1 MSCHGR
7 KPKAISATTVATVSS
22 VGTRKLRLMLS
33 TEVLRQAS
41 SGPSAVSSKSNIAIG
56 ISTRLKNGAPTVTFV
71 PCTHSDSS
79 GKNVPQSTVK
89 QAASSKRLLNRKL
102 DSRET
107 SDSSLCSLFR
117 CSPLRAKKKVHVA
130 SVTIINTTNQLPMDD
145 CANACTELTIPL
157 RVRNVP
163 SIESRNVEKISHM
176 FQTFSMPR

>member
-7 KPKAISATTVATVSS
+7 KPKAIRTTTVATVST
-22 VGTRKLRLMLS
+22 VGIRKLRLMLS
-33 TEVLRQAS
+33 TDVLRHAS
-41 SGPSAVSSKSNIAIG
+41 SGPSAVSSNSNIAIG

-89 QAASSKRLLNRKL
+89 QAASSKRLFNRKL

-117 CSPLRAKKKVHVA
+117 CSRLRAKKKVHVA
-130 SVTIINTTNQLPMDD
+130 SVTIMNTTNQLPIED
-145 CANACTELTIPL
+145 C
-157 RVRNVP
+157 
-163 SIESRNVEKISHM
+163 
-176 FQTFSMPR
+176 

>member
-7 KPKAISATTVATVSS
+7 KPKAISATTVATARS
-22 VGTRKLRLMLS
+22 VGIRKLRLMLS

-41 SGPSAVSSKSNIAIG
+41 SGPKAVSSNSNIAIG

-107 SDSSLCSLFR
+107 SASSLCSLFR
-117 CSPLRAKKKVHVA
+117 CDLFLTKKYV
-130 SVTIINTTNQLPMDD
+130 NTTRLTIRNHPNHSPMVD
-145 CANACTELTIPL
+145 CAKAWT
-157 RVRNVP
+157 
-163 SIESRNVEKISHM
+163 
-176 FQTFSMPR
+176 